1 MNPTT
6 AAPIPGSTPTSVN
19 QITPTAS
26 VPSQSPNMG
35 VMEQSIANGNP
46 GSNITAS
53 QSTPSNM
60 PSSSASVNLNKTA
73 TAATQQA
80 INPAPAA
87 NPNAAAASSIS
98 SILSKYGG
106 PSVSA
111 SDIQGLLDNKYSL
124 QDATTLLTGLASSKA
139 ASDAANQDEQNAQN
153 ARQASYDADLAN
165 QNATYAQESQQL
177 ATDRQNAIGAATQ
190 QLGAAN
196 SSAISSDNTGMISHI
211 GSQYDMAQQT
221 LTLQAQQAKAALDS
235 GNATAYNAIVANMSN
250 VRAQLNTNIQNLI
263 SGVSSNQTNEAAAA
277 SNEADKVAAQKTA
290 DQQKSQGIADK
301 ELQTIT
307 NESAPQLAALPND
320 TATFTPAQMAT
331 LQGTPGYSAL
341 ISANLSPNDALGY
354 IKNAATGNS
363 QISKEN
369 ALAEKTQTD
378 TAKAQI
384 SLMNAQANDAYL
396 DAKTKDLEITQANMQ
411 SVASVK
417 GGAYMDALN
426 TLGNNQTTAQGK
438 QSLNTMAALA
448 QGGDENGMKQNLVND
463 VTKTLPTAD
472 QGTFTGI
479 YSTAVAAGSLM
490 AKIQALPASQK
501 AGIINGN
508 IQDIATKFGQNPD
521 PALQSVAAEAAH
533 LSTLYKANVFGKRA
547 VTSSIPGLDSLL
559 GSAKNNESL
568 NVTDIQA
575 FQSTANDVLG
585 GLLQSKIGS
594 DSYQKIFGDSGAM
607 GTSATPAAS
616 TSASD
621 QSLISAFFSQGNF
634 SMK

>member
-607 GTSATPAAS
+607 GTSAAPAAS

>member
-1 MNPTT
+1 
-6 AAPIPGSTPTSVN
+6 
-19 QITPTAS
+19 
-26 VPSQSPNMG
+26 MG

-331 LQGTPGYSAL
+331 LQGAPGYSAL
-341 ISANLSPNDALGY
+341 ISAGLSPNGALGY